1 MLCLS
6 VPQVQKWLGKTA
18 SSILSRQIES
28 RVSVGR
34 IVINAQGRV
43 MLDDIAL
50 WDRQDTLMLQAHR
63 VAAKMEWLPLITDGR
78 IVVANAQI
86 LSADAHF
93 YHDADSTLNLQF
105 LIDAFSSSDKKKE
118 FPLDLHI
125 GSLIIRRSAVR
136 WDSLTVSSINMTAHL
151 HRLTRDSISLSLKRL
166 SLTEGHG
173 LVIHSLVAEGQAT
186 RRSVNIDELSLDATL
201 PPLPQFPEAV
211 RLRLEASG
219 NERSLDVSRI
229 EAYSPLYSLSFQAEG
244 CVRNAL
250 TSPSF
255 IAYIHRLNV
264 RDLPDKLHLLGEVDL
279 NGNMESDLK
288 NHRISLNT
296 RTALGELMLRGT
308 LLDNND
314 FSASLHTDTLDVAPF
329 TLGTGV
335 RFIQRAAVSLDAE
348 GRIKG
353 KDGLPEVTAQV
364 HAPLLQLSGYTLRGL
379 QCHVNRKG
387 RDTELETSL
396 DDPHGKLDAHL
407 HVAGDRWAYAQGE
420 ASIEG
425 FQWNREGDALLMSP
439 TDVRI
444 SHYIHNDTRHI
455 SLLSNDIQL
464 EASGTLEDSLEFAL
478 TFSDTLLLRKFANI
492 DMTIPQQGILV
503 GTLSLDPKF
512 DLLKSSVRSQ
522 LEVPVLTYNKERL
535 VNTQL
540 NFNYASGD
548 VDGNLYTERDMP
560 LGATAFSLDVDGTLE
575 RLHSVFSWNNNRAP
589 RQQGE
594 LDATVLFGKDSVGGR
609 DIKLWIAPSQIV
621 INDTTWQMHPATAHM
636 HEGVIDVNDVRVS
649 EHERNVSVNGRISAS
664 DTDTLTATFKDVN
677 VAYIMDLVKF
687 HTVLFG
693 GNASGRGYLTGL
705 MKNPVADA
713 YAHVDDF
720 TFNNTPEGQCDAHLT
735 WGRTPNTLDIEGH
748 VYDPSNDMDTQVS
761 GLVVPGRRPDSRLHL
776 DIDTRRFNL
785 GFLNFFTQGII
796 EDIEGRVT
804 GKAFVGGPLGKI
816 DLNGNLHLDTLS
828 MLIPYTGVRY
838 HLDNAWEDSVLLRPG
853 HIFVKSA
860 QLMDEQGTP
869 GVYTHFGFLQGI
881 LKHNSFKDL
890 TYDFLMDTQ
899 RLLVY
904 DMKNFDDQPFY
915 GTLYSTGNLHLFG
928 GAGRVQV
935 DAAVKPEKGSS
946 LTYSVATPG
955 GITKSDFITYVD
967 HSPTKGISSAIS
979 ADGHASTLDELS
991 QMSTDIRV
999 NIDMDMTPDMRLRL
1013 IMDEKTDDRLDV
1025 GGEGRMLANFHNKG
1039 RFNLYGTYRLVDG
1052 NYRLSFHDI
1061 IRKDFTFRPGGTIVF
1076 SGNPLLASINMQAVY
1091 TVPNVSLN
1099 DLGSTSL
1106 GFNNTR
1112 VDCLMNV
1119 TGRPQSPIITFDFD
1133 LPNATEDEKR
1143 IVHSMVSTEEE
1154 RNLQVI
1160 YLLGVGRF
1168 YSYATMSQNA
1178 ANQTSTAMYSLMA
1191 STISQRFNQL
1201 LGNAIGSGNWNFGA
1215 NLRTGETGW
1224 DNVDVEGMLSGR
1236 LFDNRLIINGN
1247 FGYRESYYTTR
1258 NVITDV
1264 DVQYLLTRNGSVALK
1279 AYNKTNDRYFVQN
1292 SFNTQGIGIQLQ
1304 KEFNRFR
1311 QLFRRNK

>member
-1 MLCLS
+1 MLFLS
-6 VPQVQKWLGKTA
+6 VPQVQKWVGRTVSA
-18 SSILSRQIES
+18 ILSREIKS
-28 RVSVGR
+28 HVSIGR
-34 IVINAQGRV
+34 ITVNLQGRV
-43 MLDDIAL
+43 MLDDIFL
-50 WDRQDTLMLQAHR
+50 WDQQDTIMLQAHR
-63 VAAKMEWLPLITDGR
+63 VAAKMEWMPLITDGR
-78 IVVANAQI
+78 IVIANAQI
-86 LSADAHF
+86 LSANAHF

-105 LIDAFSSSDKKKE
+105 LIDAFSSSEKKEE

-125 GSLIIRRSAVR
+125 GSLIVRRSAVR

-151 HRLTRDSISLSLKRL
+151 HRLTRDSLSLSLKRL
-166 SLTEGHG
+166 SFAEGHG
-173 LVIHSLVAEGQAT
+173 LTIHSLVADGHAT
-186 RRSVNIDELSLDATL
+186 RHSFSVNRLSLDATL
-201 PPLPQFPEAV
+201 PPLPQFPEPS
-211 RLRLEASG
+211 RLRLEVHG
-219 NERSLDVSRI
+219 NENRIDITRI
-229 EAYSPLYSLSFQAEG
+229 EAHSPLYSLSFLAEG
-244 CVRNAL
+244 TVIDVL

-255 IAYIHRLNV
+255 VAYIQRFNMKN
-264 RDLPDKLHLLGEVDL
+264 LPDKLYSLGEVEM
-279 NGNMESDLK
+279 NGNLTSDLH
-288 NHRISLNT
+288 NHRFSLDT
-296 RTALGELMLRGT
+296 RTALGELMLQGT

-314 FSASLHTDTLDVAPF
+314 FSASLHTDTVNVTPL
-329 TLGTGV
+329 TIGTGTKL
-335 RFIQRAAVSLDAE
+335 FQRAAVNINAK

-353 KDGLPEVTAQV
+353 ADGLPEVTAQL

-379 QCHVNRKG
+379 QCEVNRRG
-387 RDTELETSL
+387 HDTEVETSL
-396 DDPHGKLDAHL
+396 DDPHGKLDARFR
-407 HVAGDRWAYAQGE
+407 VTGDRWAYAQGE

-425 FQWNREGDALLMSP
+425 FQWNQEGDALIMPP
-439 TDVRI
+439 TDI
-444 SHYIHNDTRHI
+444 KLAHYIYNNNRHI
-455 SLLSNDIQL
+455 SLLTNDIQL
-464 EASGTLEDSLEFAL
+464 EASGTLEDSIDFAI
-478 TFSDTLLLRKFANI
+478 TFSDTLLIRKFADI
-492 DMTIPQQGILV
+492 DMRIPKQGILV
-503 GTLSLDPKF
+503 GTISLDPKF
-512 DLLKSSVRSQ
+512 DLLKSSLKSQ
-522 LEVPVLTYNKERL
+522 LEVPLMTYNKEQL

-540 NFNYASGD
+540 NLNYSPGS
-548 VDGNLYTERDMP
+548 VGCNLYTERDMP
-560 LGATAFSLDVDGTLE
+560 LGATAFSLDVDGSLE
-575 RLHSVFSWNNNRAP
+575 RLHGLFSWNNNRAP

-594 LDATVLFGKDSVGGR
+594 LDATVLFGKDSLGGR
-609 DIKLWIAPSQIV
+609 DIRLWIAPSQIV
-621 INDTTWQMHPATAHM
+621 INDTTWQVHPATAHM
-636 HEGVIDVNDVRVS
+636 HDGVVDVSGIQVS
-649 EHERNVSVNGRISAS
+649 ENERNVYVDGRISAS

-687 HTVLFG
+687 NDVLFG
-693 GNASGRGYLTGL
+693 GNASGKGYLTGL

-713 YAHVDDF
+713 YAHVDEF

-748 VYDPSNDMDTQVS
+748 VYDPVNDMDTRVS

-785 GFLNFFTQGII
+785 GFLNFFTEGIL
-796 EDIEGRVT
+796 EELEGRVT

-816 DLNGNLHLDTLS
+816 DLNGDLHLDTLS
-828 MLIPYTGVRY
+828 MRIPYTGVRY
-838 HLDNAWEDSVLLRPG
+838 HLDGAGEDSVLLRPG
-853 HIFVKSA
+853 YILVKSA
-860 QLMDEQGTP
+860 QLMDEKGKP
-869 GVYTHFGFLQGI
+869 GIYTHFGFLMGV

-915 GTLYSTGNLHLFG
+915 GTLYSTGNLRLFG
-928 GAGRVQV
+928 GAGHVQV
-935 DAAVKPEKGSS
+935 DAAIRPEKGSS
-946 LTYSVATPG
+946 LTYSVASPG

-967 HSPTKGISSAIS
+967 HSSDSSS
-979 ADGHASTLDELS
+979 SSLSTDGRASTLDELS
-991 QMSTDIRV
+991 QLSTDIRV
-999 NIDMDMTPDMRLRL
+999 NLDMNMTPDMRLRL

-1025 GGEGRMLANFHNKG
+1025 GGEGRLLANFHNKG
-1039 RFNLYGTYRLVDG
+1039 SFNLYGTYRLTDG
-1052 NYRLSFHDI
+1052 SYRLSFHDI

-1076 SGNPLLASINMQAVY
+1076 SGNPLGASINMQAVY

-1201 LGNAIGSGNWNFGA
+1201 LGSAIGSSNWNFGA
-1215 NLRTGETGW
+1215 NLRTGQTGW

-1236 LFDNRLIINGN
+1236 LFDNRLLINGN

-1258 NVITDV
+1258 NIITDV
-1264 DVQYLLTRNGSVALK
+1264 DVLYLLTRNGSVGLK
-1279 AYNKTNDRYFVQN
+1279 VYNKTNDRYFVQN

-1311 QLFRRNK
+1311 QLFRRSK